1 VLALSFLVTGIVALG
16 CLGAQFHFHAGL
28 DEFRSSVA
36 DAIEFFD
43 GVQSDA
49 SMLLIQT
56 HESLACAQHL
66 SEGRS
71 LYRKGYT
78 QAVIDLAQM
87 AVASGEQLY
96 DQISTIGHKAHTWHD
111 TVESLVSKVESFILA
126 LSIASISVIAIVCSM
141 GAYGALVP
149 QSSRWLLVATL
160 FVSFLV
166 LLVGVLLVTVEFF
179 FSVPKSSPFSFIAF
193 CFSFFSISSFVQIS

>member
-1 VLALSFLVTGIVALG
+1 MTGIVALG
-16 CLGAQFHFHAGL
+16 YVGAQFHLYAGL
-28 DEFRSSVA
+28 DEFRSSMA

-66 SEGRS
+66 SEGRGFF
-71 LYRKGYT
+71 RKRYT
-78 QAVIDLAQM
+78 QAVIDVAQM
-87 AVASGEQLY
+87 AVASGEKLY
-96 DQISTIGHKAHTWHD
+96 DQISTFGQKVHTWHD

-126 LSIASISVIAIVCSM
+126 FSIASILVIAIICSM

-160 FVSFLV
+160 FASFLV
-166 LLVGVLLVTVEFF
+166 LLVAVLLVTVEFF
-179 FSVPKSSPFSFIAF
+179 LSVPKSSPSSLLLFA
-193 CFSFFSISSFVQIS
+193 SFFFASFFFC